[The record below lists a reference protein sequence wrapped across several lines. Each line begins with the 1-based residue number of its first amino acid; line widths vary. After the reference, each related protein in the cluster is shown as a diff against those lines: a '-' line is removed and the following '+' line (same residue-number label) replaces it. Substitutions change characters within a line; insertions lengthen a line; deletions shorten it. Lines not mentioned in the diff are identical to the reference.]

1 MLRTM
6 RKWTLIAIALCLG
19 RALGQEV
26 YPPSSDSRGP
36 KVHVLDDARIFSS
49 EPARLA
55 ALEARLREIEVKDH
69 FPVYVAI
76 YDTLI
81 GTDVKERSQELQR
94 RWVGSD
100 APGMVAVV
108 ETDSG
113 NVSLGVH
120 PVKHFELQ
128 SGAELPNIGPL
139 DFTLLEQDSI
149 SRLVQERAGSLKDRR
164 AKVEAVVNGLA
175 DEVGRNLAARQA
187 PASNTA
193 HIRTLVFTAGLVVAA
208 ILSGLLALA
217 WLRRSDTRARQRFIF
232 PDVNVGIRLGA
243 PYGGGKI
250 SSRSF
255 SEPPDSRP

>member
-1 MLRTM
+1 M
-6 RKWTLIAIALCLG
+6 RKWTWIVIALCLG

-26 YPPSSDSRGP
+26 YPPSNGSQAP
-36 KVHVLDDARIFSS
+36 QAHILDDARIFSS

-55 ALEARLREIEVKDH
+55 ALEARLRQIEEKDH
-69 FPVYVAI
+69 FPIYVAI

-81 GTDVKERSQELQR
+81 GTDVKERSQELQS

-149 SRLVQERAGSLKDRR
+149 LRLVQERAGVIEDSRTKI
-164 AKVEAVVNGLA
+164 EAVVNGLA
-175 DEVGRNLAARQA
+175 DEVGKNLAARQA
-187 PASNTA
+187 PASHTA
-193 HIRTLVFTAGLVVAA
+193 QIRTIVFTAGLMVAG
-208 ILSGLLALA
+208 ILIGLLTLA
-217 WLRRSDTRARQRFIF
+217 WLRRSDNRARQRFIF